1 MEQRNILAQEQFTTN
16 KALLDIYYKNYYI
29 SVSPRIARQ
38 LKTEELLEKFQNW
51 MDTEHSTQFPLQK

>member
-16 KALLDIYYKNYYI
+16 KALLDIYYINYYI

-38 LKTEELLEKFQNW
+38 LKTE
-51 MDTEHSTQFPLQK
+51 